1 MGLRVVMKL
10 MQELRARNAIFQTVS
25 LQPQIKKVFDIAAE
39 LPTETVFASV
49 AVAGACLDMMQ
60 KKVLKRDGA

>member
-10 MQELRARNAIFQTVS
+10 TKELRGRNAIFQTVN
-25 LQPQIKKVFDIAAE
+25 LQPQIKKVFDIANA

-49 AVAGACLDMMQ
+49 AEADAYLDMMQ
-60 KKVLKRDGA
+60 KRVLKGDGA